1 MEKFRIPSSLAR
13 MIYLFEDFELDQA
26 RFELRR
32 GGETLPTE
40 PQVLSHLLLLAENH
54 DRLVSKDEII
64 DKIWDGR
71 AVSDSAL
78 SSRIK
83 SARKLLGDDGRAQR
97 LIRTVHG
104 VGFRF
109 AVEPEFRGA
118 ETPVA
123 TVTETVIET
132 ADAAPE
138 APVSGNKPSI
148 AVLPFRLIGIA
159 GEYAP
164 MADALPHELIT
175 SLSRLRWLF
184 VIARGS
190 TFRFRST
197 EPDVRNIGEV
207 LNVGYVLSGAVE
219 IIGSRM
225 KVTVELAETK
235 DGGVLWG
242 EQYAGEI
249 GDVHEFREQI
259 VSAVVSE
266 LDVHIP
272 LNEARMA
279 RALPATSLDAW
290 SAYHLGL
297 NHMFRFTRKDNEIA
311 QGLFRQALERVPD
324 FTRAHAGM
332 SFTRFQNA
340 FLHYVPDTDAEIAGA
355 RASAEQAMAC
365 DPMDPFAN
373 LVMGRTHWIEKDLD
387 GSYHWLDRAV
397 SLNPNYAQAVY
408 LRALSQTMSGRGVEG
423 EQDVDLAIRLSPLDP
438 LHYAML
444 STRGLTHLLRDHH
457 EEATL
462 WAERAVRTPG
472 AHVHITV
479 IAGMARK
486 LAGDDEAANRWIE
499 LARQRD
505 PDISVEGFFSAFP
518 FNDPVQRAKIENALK
533 SLGL

>member
-1 MEKFRIPSSLAR
+1 
-13 MIYLFEDFELDQA
+13 MIYRFEDFELDQA

-32 GGETLPTE
+32 GGQTLPSE
-40 PQVLSHLLLLAENH
+40 PQVLSLLLLLAQNH

-83 SARKLLGDDGRAQR
+83 SARKLLDDDGRAQR

-109 AVEPEFRGA
+109 AA
-118 ETPVA
+118 TPDIQLADAPLAV
-123 TVTETVIET
+123 VTEIV
-132 ADAAPE
+132 DAVPEAPPA
-138 APVSGNKPSI
+138 APVSGGKPAI

-164 MADALPHELIT
+164 LADALPHELIT

-190 TFRFRST
+190 TFRFRSS
-197 EPDVRNIGEV
+197 EPDVRRIGEV
-207 LNVGYVLSGAVE
+207 LGVGYVLSGAVE
-219 IIGSRM
+219 IIGTRLQ
-225 KVTVELAETK
+225 VTVELAETR

-242 EQYAGEI
+242 EQYAGEV

-297 NHMFRFTRKDNEIA
+297 SHMFRFTRKDNEIA
-311 QGLFRQALERVPD
+311 QGLFQRALERVPD

-340 FLHYVPDTDAEIAGA
+340 FLGYVPDTDAEVAGA
-355 RASAEQAMAC
+355 RAAAENALAC

-438 LHYAML
+438 LQYAML

-486 LAGDDEAANRWIE
+486 LAGDDEAAARWIE

-505 PDISVEGFFSAFP
+505 PDISVEGFFRAFP
-518 FNDPVQRAKIENALK
+518 FNDPVQRTKIENALK